1 MLIQDLKFF
10 EQIDNLDDI
19 QGGSSTPISATSEKP
34 NANAAAKAEGD
45 KSFIL
50 TSAEDNGV
58 SVSTVLSD
66 LNGTSGV
73 TLEEFLLDAGI
84 TDFINVTFV

>member
-10 EQIDNLDDI
+10 EEIDNLDDI
-19 QGGSSTPISATSEKP
+19 QGGSSTSATSEKP
-34 NANAAAKAEGD
+34 NANASARAEGD
-45 KSFIL
+45 NSFIL

-66 LNGTSGV
+66 LNGTDGV
-73 TLEEFLLDAGI
+73 TLEQFLFDAGI
-84 TDFINVTFV
+84 TDFINVTLI